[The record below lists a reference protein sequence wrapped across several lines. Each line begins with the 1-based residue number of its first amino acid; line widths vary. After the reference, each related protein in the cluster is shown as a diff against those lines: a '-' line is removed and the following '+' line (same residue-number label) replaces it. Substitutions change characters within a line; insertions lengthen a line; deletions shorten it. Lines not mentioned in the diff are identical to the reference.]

1 MPASVV
7 MAGTPCG
14 TALCSP
20 VEVPHFTPHA
30 LTEEPFTP
38 PLSQAYMS
46 FSTSCVSS
54 NHPPPEDFHLS
65 FHPQSGMHAS
75 CLLPHHLHTGAGD
88 TSLITPQSAKPPQ
101 LSLCLSQH
109 QSTTNESLT
118 PHTVTTHLYV
128 PPTSTH
134 TLTTS
139 SLISHTPYSSS
150 YSPWM
155 ASSAVSLHSPLMAT
169 GEHVTPPLQ
178 SLSLCKRH
186 PQVCLASGGPLVSLP
201 FNTTCVSHPSVRPH
215 LVHSSP
221 SYIPHP
227 SLSNAASFSQI
238 TRVPL
243 ASIASHS
250 VTTSVDADLLHALLE
265 PHPCVTFVAQV
276 VSGMRHG
283 FRIGYKGP
291 RSPLQAPNLSS
302 AFLHPA
308 AVDQALNKE
317 IQAGRIA
324 GPFNAPPFPDLRCS
338 GLGLVPKD
346 GDSWR
351 LIFHLSAPAGA
362 SVNDH
367 IPPDEFSLQYHTID
381 DAISILVRLG
391 PNALMAK
398 ADIRNAFRLCP
409 VHPCDW
415 PLLGMRWRQQYF
427 VDKCLPFGLRS
438 SPFLFN
444 LLADALQWCLSHY
457 FGVQDSFHYLDDF
470 FFAGPATSPACHTAI
485 SHFQSLCKQLGVP
498 LKPEKLVLP
507 TTHLVFLGIHL
518 DSVTQKASMPQDK
531 LETLMTLL
539 QEHIEHYRFRRHVT
553 KRSLLSL
560 IGKLSFATKV
570 IPAGRIFLRRLLD
583 LAHSVPDLDTTLLLT
598 QDVVL
603 DINWWLLFARS
614 WNGQAFFLDPT
625 WSHSPEMDLY
635 TDASS
640 EIGFGAYWE
649 GHWFQQTWSPIN
661 QHHSIQWKELYAIL
675 MACEVWGHLWGKKRI
690 LFHCDNQSMVHLW
703 RNGLS
708 QSPTLMHLVRALF
721 FVAAHHNFHITISH
735 IAGTDNSIADALS
748 RFHMQ
753 RFSQLAPDA
762 DQEATTIPAQL
773 TFHSSTA

>member
-1 MPASVV
+1 MLLGLEGHASSVAVSHTMLHRAPSQQQTQSTWLNTARGATSVDTCPAIAHSFTLPPPYQVLPQTVILDLVDLAPFAPLAQLFQEPGALHCLTNPACNGTAQDHANKVHAAPSTMPASVA

-14 TALCSP
+14 TAQCSP

-65 FHPQSGMHAS
+65 FHPQTGKYSS
-75 CLLPHHLHTGAGD
+75 CLLSHHLHTGAGD

-134 TLTTS
+134 TLITS

-155 ASSAVSLHSPLMAT
+155 ASSAVSPHSPLMAT

-186 PQVCLASGGPLVSLP
+186 PQVCLASGGPLVSSP
-201 FNTTCVSHPSVRPH
+201 SNTTFVSHPPVRPP

-227 SLSNAASFSQI
+227 SLPDPASFSQI
-238 TRVPL
+238 MRVPI
-243 ASIASHS
+243 ASITSHS
-250 VTTSVDADLLHALLE
+250 VTTSEDADLLHALLE
-265 PHPCVTFVAQV
+265 PHPCATFVAQV

-324 GPFNAPPFPDLRCS
+324 GPFDAPPFPDLRCS

-346 GDSWR
+346 GDS
-351 LIFHLSAPAGA
+351 
-362 SVNDH
+362 
-367 IPPDEFSLQYHTID
+367 
-381 DAISILVRLG
+381 
-391 PNALMAK
+391 
-398 ADIRNAFRLCP
+398 
-409 VHPCDW
+409 
-415 PLLGMRWRQQYF
+415 
-427 VDKCLPFGLRS
+427 
-438 SPFLFN
+438 
-444 LLADALQWCLSHY
+444 
-457 FGVQDSFHYLDDF
+457 
-470 FFAGPATSPACHTAI
+470 
-485 SHFQSLCKQLGVP
+485 
-498 LKPEKLVLP
+498 
-507 TTHLVFLGIHL
+507 
-518 DSVTQKASMPQDK
+518 
-531 LETLMTLL
+531 
-539 QEHIEHYRFRRHVT
+539 
-553 KRSLLSL
+553 
-560 IGKLSFATKV
+560 
-570 IPAGRIFLRRLLD
+570 
-583 LAHSVPDLDTTLLLT
+583 
-598 QDVVL
+598 
-603 DINWWLLFARS
+603 
-614 WNGQAFFLDPT
+614 
-625 WSHSPEMDLY
+625 
-635 TDASS
+635 
-640 EIGFGAYWE
+640 
-649 GHWFQQTWSPIN
+649 
-661 QHHSIQWKELYAIL
+661 
-675 MACEVWGHLWGKKRI
+675 
-690 LFHCDNQSMVHLW
+690 
-703 RNGLS
+703 
-708 QSPTLMHLVRALF
+708 
-721 FVAAHHNFHITISH
+721 
-735 IAGTDNSIADALS
+735 
-748 RFHMQ
+748 
-753 RFSQLAPDA
+753 
-762 DQEATTIPAQL
+762 
-773 TFHSSTA
+773 